1 MGLLLS
7 LVADVARPLGLIG
20 NHCVVCVVVGGNYQ
34 QQQQQSGVWKAR
46 NAHTCIL

>member
-7 LVADVARPLGLIG
+7 LVADVARPLGLID
-20 NHCVVCVVVGGNYQ
+20 NQCVVCVVGGGNYQ
-34 QQQQQSGVWKAR
+34 QQQQSGVWEAR